1 MVINWRRDAG
11 FWTFPC
17 LPLIESIIIFI
28 NQHYV
33 NVNHCEAELSARYI
47 RGLVHD
53 VWLTALSGR
62 WIPSW
67 CSLIRH
73 WVNRSRAQQPDAAVC
88 LWHFPLTFSVTLPWN
103 SCCMAHTPLL
113 WAKPVPLRPIFGR
126 KLFFIAPKT
135 LCLLPVWP
143 RAPGASLRV
152 VRPSFL
158 LAVRGQL

>member
-11 FWTFPC
+11 FWTFPF
-17 LPLIESIIIFI
+17 LPLIESSNNYIYKPTLCQCQTLWSWTVCTVHWRF
-28 NQHYV
+28 
-33 NVNHCEAELSARYI
+33 SA
-47 RGLVHD
+47 
-53 VWLTALSGR
+53 WCLTHAAL

-73 WVNRSRAQQPDAAVC
+73 WVNRSRVQQPDAAVC

-113 WAKPVPLRPIFGR
+113 WAKPVPLGPIFGR